1 MKVQSKAAFS
11 TTRPTFSS
19 GALPEWGNAK
29 SPVTPQTYKQPVCAQ
44 AIALTKEANMGWAAG
59 SMQGRQTAL
68 AACKAA
74 ADAADTCHKELVNMF
89 KLNT

>member
-1 MKVQSKAAFS
+1 
-11 TTRPTFSS
+11 
-19 GALPEWGNAK
+19 
-29 SPVTPQTYKQPVCAQ
+29 
-44 AIALTKEANMGWAAG
+44 MGWAAG

-74 ADAADTCHKELVNMF
+74 ADAADNCHKELVNMF